1 MINNTFCRRLKCH
14 MLKLNDCYLAMLKEG
29 RPFLRHCCA
38 YPFDRSGH
46 RVIRYNPCFYLFED
60 GKVDIRLLE
69 IEKEQLTEVHYGR
82 SELAI
87 IAALIE
93 HQRAENK

>member
-1 MINNTFCRRLKCH
+1 
-14 MLKLNDCYLAMLKEG
+14 MLKNKCYLTILDQD
-29 RPFLRHCCA
+29 RLFLRYRCA

-69 IEKEQLTEVHYGR
+69 IEKGQLTEVHYGR